1 MVKETKRGSKDML
14 TCDKIII
21 LIHAKNK
28 IESRWFA
35 KENVNMLEVEKKE
48 SEGWSTYTIYHIEST
63 KKNRFC
69 DYFKEHVRF
78 VWIGLLPPIIFHF
91 ECIRWILFVQQV
103 NL

>member
-14 TCDKIII
+14 TFDKIII

-48 SEGWSTYTIYHIEST
+48 SEGWSTYTIYHVI
-63 KKNRFC
+63 KKIPLNLRRRI
-69 DYFKEHVRF
+69 DF
-78 VWIGLLPPIIFHF
+78 VIIL
-91 ECIRWILFVQQV
+91 RNMSVLFG
-103 NL
+103 